1 LVGIL
6 MWARLAVLGLVAIAA
21 LIRPARADT
30 PVDLDLVLAVDV
42 SLSMAEDEAKLQR
55 HGYSAALRDP
65 RIIESIRGGALGR
78 IAVTYIEWSA
88 VTDQRVIVGW
98 RVISDAA
105 SAEAFA
111 AELDKAPFKSGTTT
125 SISAGLDFAV
135 RQIQQSPFTAMR
147 KVIDVSGDGYNDYGR
162 PVKSARD
169 AAVAAGIVING
180 LPVMNKRPAWQESA
194 PPDLDKYYAENV
206 IGGGGSFSLVVKDI
220 QDFGNSV
227 LRKLMLEIAGRPE
240 VAPRR
245 G

>member
-1 LVGIL
+1 MGTS

-21 LIRPARADT
+21 LIRPVRADT
-30 PVDLDLVLAVDV
+30 PVDLDLELAVDV
-42 SLSMAEDEAKLQR
+42 SLSMAEDESKLQR

-125 SISAGLDFAV
+125 SISAGLDFSV
-135 RQIQQSPFTAMR
+135 KQTQGGPYVGSR
-147 KVIDVSGDGYNDYGR
+147 KVIDVSGDG
-162 PVKSARD
+162 
-169 AAVAAGIVING
+169 
-180 LPVMNKRPAWQESA
+180 
-194 PPDLDKYYAENV
+194 
-206 IGGGGSFSLVVKDI
+206 
-220 QDFGNSV
+220 
-227 LRKLMLEIAGRPE
+227 
-240 VAPRR
+240 
-245 G
+245 

>member
-1 LVGIL
+1 
-6 MWARLAVLGLVAIAA
+6 MWVRLAVLGLVAIAA
-21 LIRPARADT
+21 LIRPVRAES

-65 RIIESIRGGALGR
+65 RVIESIRGGALGR

-88 VTDQRVIVGW
+88 VTDQRIVVGW
-98 RVISDAA
+98 QVISDAA

-111 AELDKAPFKSGTTT
+111 AALDKAPFKSGTTT
-125 SISAGLDFAV
+125 SISAGIDFAV
-135 RQIQQSPFTAMR
+135 QQIQQGPYRAAR

-180 LPVMNKRPAWQESA
+180 LPVMNKRPAWQEAA

-220 QDFGNSV
+220 HDFGNSV
-227 LRKLMLEIAGRPE
+227 LRKLMLEIAGRQDGAARP
-240 VAPRR
+240 

>member
-1 LVGIL
+1 ML
-6 MWARLAVLGLVAIAA
+6 ARLAVLGVVASLA
-21 LIRPARADT
+21 LIRPAQADV

-65 RIIESIRGGALGR
+65 RIIESIRGGTLGR

-88 VTDQRVIVGW
+88 VTDQRIVVGW

-111 AELDKAPFKSGTTT
+111 AELDKAPLKSGTTT

-135 RQIQQSPFTAMR
+135 QQIQQSPYTAAR
-147 KVIDVSGDGYNDYGR
+147 RVIDVSGDGYNDYGR
-162 PVKSARD
+162 PIRVARD
-169 AAVAAGIVING
+169 AAVAAGMVING

-220 QDFGNSV
+220 HDFGSSV
-227 LRKLMLEIAGRPE
+227 LRKLMLEIAGLRERTPG
-240 VAPRR
+240 P

>member
-1 LVGIL
+1 MMGV
-6 MWARLAVLGLVAIAA
+6 RLATLGLVAI
-21 LIRPARADT
+21 LVSIRPIHAEA

-65 RIIESIRGGALGR
+65 RVIESIRGGAGGR
-78 IAVTYIEWSA
+78 IAITYIEWSA
-88 VTDQRVIVGW
+88 VTDQRVVVGW

-135 RQIQQSPFTAMR
+135 RQIQQSPYPATR
-147 KVIDVSGDGYNDYGR
+147 RVIDVSGDGYNDYGR
-162 PVKSARD
+162 PIRVARD
-169 AAVAAGIVING
+169 AAVAAGITING
-180 LPVMNKRPAWQESA
+180 LPVMNKRPPWQESA
-194 PPDLDKYYAENV
+194 PADLDKYYAENV
-206 IGGGGSFSLVVKDI
+206 IGGAGSFSLVVKDI
-220 QDFGNSV
+220 HDFGNSV
-227 LRKLMLEIAGRPE
+227 LQKLMLEIAGREENLGRP
-240 VAPRR
+240 